1 MKYLMMLFRE
11 EQAIDVSQAS
21 VEEFRLFLKDAGE
34 AGSRLGSNAL
44 QPAESATVVSVRQ
57 GRQIVTDGPFP
68 DTKEQL
74 AGYLL
79 YDCASLDAA
88 IRIAEMLPY
97 TSYGHVEI
105 RPIVEI
111 GG

>member
-11 EQAIDVSQAS
+11 EQTIDVSQAS
-21 VEEFRLFLKDAGE
+21 VDAFRAFLKDAGE
-34 AGSRLGSNAL
+34 AGTRLGSNAL
-44 QPAESATVVSVRQ
+44 QPAKSATVVSVRQ

-79 YDCASLDAA
+79 YDCADLNAA
-88 IRIAEMLPY
+88 IEIAERLPY
-97 TSYGHVEI
+97 TSHGHVEI